1 MKTDMSWWTKL
12 LLATRALLLRYTLV
26 GIALLSVI
34 SLVIITRDVYAYV
47 RTEKDNVNSGV
58 TDGRVLQINTV
69 QADALVAPDAKQ
81 VTQSSGAGK
90 RTDPF
95 KE

>member
-26 GIALLSVI
+26 GIALLSVV
-34 SLVIITRDVYAYV
+34 SLVIITRDVYAYA
-47 RTEKDNVNSGV
+47 RIEKDNANSGV
-58 TDGRVLQINTV
+58 TDGRVLQINTM
-69 QADALVAPDAKQ
+69 QADELIAPDTKQ
-81 VTQSSGAGK
+81 VTQGGGAGK